1 MDDQDACHDSGRYL
15 LELLTISCD
24 LACMLAQTIGAVLL
38 IRDQGL
44 PVLQGSG
51 VVLIHDVQRCQ
62 WFASSYTFPFLR

>member
-1 MDDQDACHDSGRYL
+1 MITMLVMTVADIFY
-15 LELLTISCD
+15 ELLTISCD
-24 LACMLAQTIGAVLL
+24 LACTLAQTIGAVLL

-44 PVLQGSG
+44 PVLQGRG